1 MCGLACMSSMDLNL
15 IILGL
20 LASFGFPFPR
30 NHISI
35 LPTYTWMQSVP
46 EIMHDNVSSLL
57 SECLWAFSSLL

>member
-1 MCGLACMSSMDLNL
+1 MCDLACVSCMDLNL
-15 IILGL
+15 MVLVL
-20 LASFGFPFPR
+20 LACFGFPFPR
-30 NHISI
+30 NHICI